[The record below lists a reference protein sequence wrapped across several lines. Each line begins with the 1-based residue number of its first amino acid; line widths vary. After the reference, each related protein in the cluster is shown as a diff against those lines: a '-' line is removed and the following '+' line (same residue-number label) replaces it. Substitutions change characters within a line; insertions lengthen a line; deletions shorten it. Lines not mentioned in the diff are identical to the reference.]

1 LSEKA
6 YMKFAE
12 RIFKYD
18 PCSLLGTSA
27 VSLQWDLGGKPKD
40 CEDLYY
46 CRSMR
51 SRWWFLALSA
61 CEDENVE
68 NKTSGLYV
76 EYQLF
81 MTNGEPSE
89 VLRYQFSDDEWLIL
103 PTDILFLLL
112 QCGLLIFVGQLSFR
126 RLYHNTY
133 RISTQSILLDVC
145 GLSMMVIAYGAYALD
160 GIGFPFLKGFAQM
173 FFIFMI
179 LLLSRGQNV
188 TKMKLSKVCHPE
200 IRLIEVVSS
209 IRVGLSYLLRGYSG
223 FDPALVY
230 FQSESIPGFLLAGW
244 RIVAYIF
251 FATNS
256 YLTQRAYPGKKKF
269 YFTFVT
275 LLTPWFWASPIVL
288 FIAIYVLDNWVRDGV
303 TNIVDNCVISYGYIV
318 FLYISW
324 PSHANANFPF
334 HIRTTQIDVSFD
346 PQNAYVSVCYYSYS
360 VPVDFQGILS
370 RSEWE

>member
-1 LSEKA
+1 
-6 YMKFAE
+6 
-12 RIFKYD
+12 
-18 PCSLLGTSA
+18 
-27 VSLQWDLGGKPKD
+27 
-40 CEDLYY
+40 
-46 CRSMR
+46 MR

-103 PTDILFLLL
+103 PTDIFFLLL
-112 QCGLLIFVGQLSFR
+112 QCGLLVINYIIGCQLSFR

-160 GIGFPFLKGFAQM
+160 GIGFPFLKLMAQLFRSGFAQM

-188 TKMKLSKVCHPE
+188 TKMKLSKASTFSTTS
-200 IRLIEVVSS
+200 R
-209 IRVGLSYLLRGYSG
+209 
-223 FDPALVY
+223 
-230 FQSESIPGFLLAGW
+230 
-244 RIVAYIF
+244 
-251 FATNS
+251 
-256 YLTQRAYPGKKKF
+256 KKKF

-318 FLYISW
+318 FLLIRFQYISW

-346 PQNAYVSVCYYSYS
+346 PQNAYYISWPSHANANFPFHIRTTQIDVSFDPQNAYQSKEETATPIPMDPMRPQITTAHNRAVAQMS
-360 VPVDFQGILS
+360 D
-370 RSEWE
+370 